1 MFFEVFV
8 LFVLGNMFLIPFM
21 VCMNYAEVCGIKKF
35 IIFNT
40 NIYLPRIYQRD
51 DKKEL
56 FLFLWSLLLIFSFLD
71 CFIYTDMSFYQEAK
85 LAIPVLSVSYISILF
100 CIMLLKLIF
109 KKEGN

>member
-35 IIFNT
+35 RIFNT
-40 NIYLPRIYQRD
+40 NIYLPRIYQKN

-71 CFIYTDMSFYQEAK
+71 CFIYTDMSFYQETK